1 MAKNQPDIGNIH
13 LPAIGII
20 NSMRSYYERPILNCL
35 DFIKSNSKI
44 LIVEFD
50 DLIFNTQNT
59 IKILLKKLKL
69 DTKKSISTKPTF
81 HGKRII
87 GNSINSELRTFKI
100 NKKIT
105 EKYKLVLT
113 KNERDN
119 ITKKFKKSYHDII
132 KYKITK

>member
-1 MAKNQPDIGNIH
+1 
-13 LPAIGII
+13 
-20 NSMRSYYERPILNCL
+20 MRSYYERPILNCL

-69 DTKKSISTKPTF
+69 DTKKSISTKLLF

-87 GNSINSELRTFKI
+87 GNSINSELQTFMI

-119 ITKKFKKSYHDII
+119 ITKKFKKSYQDII